1 MTSQEY
7 NRCVDDFSDRV
18 FRFILKNIKHKAD
31 AEDVVQIAFERLWK
45 NHKEIKSE
53 SAKSFLF
60 TTAYRSMIDMIRK
73 NKRMSYPEEFPKG
86 KEGVARDLNEGFE
99 TRELIELGLKEL
111 SEIQRS
117 VLMLRDY
124 EGYSYKEIAKI
135 TELTEAQVKV
145 YIFRARKKL
154 QIFIKKAHEAA

>member
-1 MTSQEY
+1 VTIQEY
-7 NRCVDDFSDRV
+7 NICVDDFSDGV
-18 FRFILKNIKHKAD
+18 FRFIMKNIKHKAD
-31 AEDVVQIAFERLWK
+31 AEDVVQMAFERLWK
-45 NHKEIKSE
+45 HHSNIKAE

-60 TTAYRSMIDMIRK
+60 TTAYRCMIDLIRK
-73 NKRMSYPEEFPKG
+73 NKRMIFPEELPEEM
-86 KEGVARDLNEGFE
+86 EGVARDDNKSFE

-124 EGYSYKEIAKI
+124 EGYSYKEIAEI
-135 TELTEAQVKV
+135 TEITEAQVKV

-154 QIFIKKAHEAA
+154 QAFIKSAHEAA